1 MCISAETSITT
12 FVVSL
17 IGSTSLIYYG
27 NPKYKKE
34 NLIVGIF
41 FMYVVFMQLLE
52 YMMWID
58 LDNKRGWNQI
68 ASIVS
73 PIFIILQP
81 LFLLILKIIIHGF
94 ENLWVIGLNIGYFAY
109 ELYSM
114 IPYYYKE
121 KMITEEDN
129 GHLNWKWNKYFS
141 QFFGVI
147 MTINIFA
154 SSPFFY
160 ALLFFISGFSMFL
173 FSYKLD
179 VIRYNSLW
187 CWIVG
192 FIPFIML
199 GGSYFV

>member
-12 FVVSL
+12 FAVSL
-17 IGSTSLIYYG
+17 IGSMSLIYYG

-34 NLIVGIF
+34 NLIVGLF
-41 FMYVVFMQLLE
+41 FMYVVLMQLLE
-52 YMMWID
+52 YTMWID
-58 LDNKRGWNQI
+58 LDNKRGWNRI

-94 ENLWVIGLNIGYFAY
+94 ENIRVIGLNIAYLVY

-121 KMITEEDN
+121 KMITEERD
-129 GHLNWKWNKYFS
+129 GHLDWKWNKYFS
-141 QFFGVI
+141 RFFGVI

-173 FSYKLD
+173 FSYKLSL
-179 VIRYNSLW
+179 ISHNSLW

-192 FIPFIML
+192 FIPLIML